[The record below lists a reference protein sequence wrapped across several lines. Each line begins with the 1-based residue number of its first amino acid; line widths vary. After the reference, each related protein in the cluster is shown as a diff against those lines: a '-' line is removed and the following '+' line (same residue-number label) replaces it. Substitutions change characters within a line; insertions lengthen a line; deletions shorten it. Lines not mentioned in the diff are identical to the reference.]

1 MPAREV
7 ENHKRRAYFCGTS
20 VGAENI
26 FADRLVARYSPHLR
40 TSVEHIFAL
49 ALVCAISVAH
59 DTKILL
65 PLEPVAVF
73 VAESRTVYAHARAG
87 MRLSHVNDRKST
99 GARDDDG
106 NDDDPSNK
114 GGSKRRALSMET
126 AINTAVTATAAATK
140 DARVKGEEVLTESTP
155 LEVDRASE
163 RSGAKEH
170 LVHDVKNPKRRRR
183 GRRTPPLS
191 ERPKT
196 LSGAIR
202 EIRATLV
209 DPTIAKLEFYREK
222 ISGAAGQEEG
232 GDTTEP

>member
-1 MPAREV
+1 
-7 ENHKRRAYFCGTS
+7 
-20 VGAENI
+20 
-26 FADRLVARYSPHLR
+26 
-40 TSVEHIFAL
+40 
-49 ALVCAISVAH
+49 
-59 DTKILL
+59 
-65 PLEPVAVF
+65 
-73 VAESRTVYAHARAG
+73 

-126 AINTAVTATAAATK
+126 AINTAVTATAATK

-155 LEVDRASE
+155 LEVDRAMSE

-170 LVHDVKNPKRRRR
+170 LVHAVKNPKRRRR

-209 DPTIAKLEFYREK
+209 DPTIAKLEIYREK

>member
-1 MPAREV
+1 
-7 ENHKRRAYFCGTS
+7 
-20 VGAENI
+20 
-26 FADRLVARYSPHLR
+26 
-40 TSVEHIFAL
+40 
-49 ALVCAISVAH
+49 
-59 DTKILL
+59 
-65 PLEPVAVF
+65 
-73 VAESRTVYAHARAG
+73 

-126 AINTAVTATAAATK
+126 INGTAAINTAVTASAATK

-155 LEVDRASE
+155 LEVDRAMSE

-170 LVHDVKNPKRRRR
+170 LVHAVKNPKRRRR

-209 DPTIAKLEFYREK
+209 DPTIAKLEIYREK

>member
-1 MPAREV
+1 
-7 ENHKRRAYFCGTS
+7 
-20 VGAENI
+20 
-26 FADRLVARYSPHLR
+26 
-40 TSVEHIFAL
+40 
-49 ALVCAISVAH
+49 
-59 DTKILL
+59 
-65 PLEPVAVF
+65 
-73 VAESRTVYAHARAG
+73 

-99 GARDDDG
+99 GTREDDG
-106 NDDDPSNK
+106 NVDDPSNK

-126 AINTAVTATAAATK
+126 AINTAVTATAATK

-155 LEVDRASE
+155 LEVDRAMSE

-170 LVHDVKNPKRRRR
+170 LVHAVKNPKRRRR

-209 DPTIAKLEFYREK
+209 DPTIAKLEIYREK

>member
-1 MPAREV
+1 M
-7 ENHKRRAYFCGTS
+7 
-20 VGAENI
+20 
-26 FADRLVARYSPHLR
+26 
-40 TSVEHIFAL
+40 
-49 ALVCAISVAH
+49 AH

-65 PLEPVAVF
+65 PLGPVAVF

-99 GARDDDG
+99 GTRDDDG

-126 AINTAVTATAAATK
+126 AINTAVTATAATK

-155 LEVDRASE
+155 LEVDRAMSE

-170 LVHDVKNPKRRRR
+170 LVHAVKNPKRRRR

-209 DPTIAKLEFYREK
+209 DPTIAKLEIYREK

>member
-1 MPAREV
+1 M
-7 ENHKRRAYFCGTS
+7 
-20 VGAENI
+20 
-26 FADRLVARYSPHLR
+26 
-40 TSVEHIFAL
+40 
-49 ALVCAISVAH
+49 AH

-65 PLEPVAVF
+65 PLGPVAVF

-155 LEVDRASE
+155 LEVDRAMSE

-170 LVHDVKNPKRRRR
+170 LVHAVKNPKRRRR

-222 ISGAAGQEEG
+222 ISGATGQEEG

>member
-7 ENHKRRAYFCGTS
+7 ENHKRRAYFCG
-20 VGAENI
+20 
-26 FADRLVARYSPHLR
+26 
-40 TSVEHIFAL
+40 L

-73 VAESRTVYAHARAG
+73 VAESRTVYAHARAARAVGAPSARPKARAG

-126 AINTAVTATAAATK
+126 AINTAVTASTATK

-170 LVHDVKNPKRRRR
+170 LVHAVKNPKRRRR

-222 ISGAAGQEEG
+222 IYGAAGQEEG

>member
-1 MPAREV
+1 
-7 ENHKRRAYFCGTS
+7 
-20 VGAENI
+20 
-26 FADRLVARYSPHLR
+26 
-40 TSVEHIFAL
+40 
-49 ALVCAISVAH
+49 
-59 DTKILL
+59 
-65 PLEPVAVF
+65 
-73 VAESRTVYAHARAG
+73 

-126 AINTAVTATAAATK
+126 AINTAVTASTATK

-155 LEVDRASE
+155 LEVDRAMSE

-170 LVHDVKNPKRRRR
+170 LVHAVKNPKRRRR

>member
-1 MPAREV
+1 
-7 ENHKRRAYFCGTS
+7 
-20 VGAENI
+20 
-26 FADRLVARYSPHLR
+26 
-40 TSVEHIFAL
+40 
-49 ALVCAISVAH
+49 
-59 DTKILL
+59 
-65 PLEPVAVF
+65 
-73 VAESRTVYAHARAG
+73 
-87 MRLSHVNDRKST
+87 
-99 GARDDDG
+99 
-106 NDDDPSNK
+106 
-114 GGSKRRALSMET
+114 MET

-155 LEVDRASE
+155 LEVDRAMSE

-170 LVHDVKNPKRRRR
+170 LVHAVKNPKRRRR

-209 DPTIAKLEFYREK
+209 DPTIAKLEIYREK

>member
-1 MPAREV
+1 
-7 ENHKRRAYFCGTS
+7 
-20 VGAENI
+20 
-26 FADRLVARYSPHLR
+26 
-40 TSVEHIFAL
+40 
-49 ALVCAISVAH
+49 
-59 DTKILL
+59 
-65 PLEPVAVF
+65 
-73 VAESRTVYAHARAG
+73 
-87 MRLSHVNDRKST
+87 MRPSHVNDRKST

-126 AINTAVTATAAATK
+126 AINTAVTASTATK

-170 LVHDVKNPKRRRR
+170 LVHAVKNPKRRRR

-222 ISGAAGQEEG
+222 DIRRRGPGGRWRHDRAVSVAATDGDPLARTPGARAHSRHINTHQHTSTHR
-232 GDTTEP
+232 DTLIQVMSRSLIIWSIVDNVGS